1 MISAQFF
8 FCLTPLQAGHFRAK
22 IDKTNKNAYNLTVGE
37 YYKVTVSIKTVG
49 LSQENHS
56 YDENNNIIDYG
67 VSIGLTGFDSKF
79 TGINTQNETNPD
91 NDYVTYTFYLAPDG
105 STTTALE
112 LSMGS
117 ENSLVSGYAFF
128 DNVVFESIDETT
140 YSAIVKA
147 DDSEKEITQ
156 IVNQKTLEVN
166 SLVANSIG

>member
-1 MISAQFF
+1 MF
-8 FCLTPLQAGHFRAK
+8 
-22 IDKTNKNAYNLTVGE
+22 
-37 YYKVTVSIKTVG
+37 
-49 LSQENHS
+49 
-56 YDENNNIIDYG
+56 
-67 VSIGLTGFDSKF
+67 
-79 TGINTQNETNPD
+79 TQNETNQD

-147 DDSEKEITQ
+147 DDSEKENVCGIHFTSPSNLLWKFSQ
-156 IVNQKTLEVN
+156 LL
-166 SLVANSIG
+166 SFY